1 VWPNPTARDFYVGI
15 NGAVDVKYVVI
26 WNVVGQMLH
35 RELVNERHIIPM
47 HIYLPGTYFVGF
59 ISQGGQ
65 LLQTKKLL
73 VTGD

>member
-1 VWPNPTARDFYVGI
+1 
-15 NGAVDVKYVVI
+15 
-26 WNVVGQMLH
+26 
-35 RELVNERHIIPM
+35 M